1 MINPPMIK
9 QPSWKKGK
17 LVTPAAVYS
26 AKLKVAVKR
35 TIAAAAIIVANV
47 FFMICYLLGNVF
59 ICFYTNEICVP
70 DFQKNKI
77 TLAIPFEVAT

>member
-1 MINPPMIK
+1 MINPPTIK

-17 LVTPAAVYS
+17 LATPAVAYS

-35 TIAAAAIIVANV
+35 TTAAATNVVANV

-59 ICFYTNEICVP
+59 ISETQIS
-70 DFQKNKI
+70 KN
-77 TLAIPFEVAT
+77 LAFWEFAS

>member
-17 LVTPAAVYS
+17 FAAPAVAYS

-35 TIAAAAIIVANV
+35 TTAAATIVVANV

-59 ICFYTNEICVP
+59 ICLYTNEIIVP
-70 DFQKNKI
+70 NFKINKN
-77 TLAIPFEVAT
+77 TLHTIDI